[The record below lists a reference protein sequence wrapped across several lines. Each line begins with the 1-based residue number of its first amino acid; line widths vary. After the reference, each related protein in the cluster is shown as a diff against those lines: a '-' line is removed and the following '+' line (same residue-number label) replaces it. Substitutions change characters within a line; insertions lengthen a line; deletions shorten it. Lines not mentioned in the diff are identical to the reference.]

1 MMKKIIIFLLEK
13 KEEINLEMKMMIK
26 IMVFQVEKEKEAKIK
41 FYLEKMMMK
50 MIQIIKSQKMLEE
63 AKIKV
68 ILMNTMKKIQMEK
81 I

>member
-1 MMKKIIIFLLEK
+1 MMKKIIIILLEK